1 MRHTLAEA
9 GARAWHRWRL
19 AIRGT
24 RLRHRAMVAVAAGA
38 ACALV
43 AAGCS
48 SSGSPAVGSTPVS
61 GGTAVFAEAPSATPN
76 YIFPYVSST
85 FISDINIFD
94 LQYLLYRPLYW
105 FGNGAQPTLNRSLS
119 LADPPAFNGT
129 SAQLPMI
136 WQPNAD
142 YQLNEIADNLK
153 GVTPLSTTLSIN
165 PENWYFTK

>member
-1 MRHTLAEA
+1 VR
-9 GARAWHRWRL
+9 AR
-19 AIRGT
+19 RGGLLEQ
-24 RLRHRAMVAVAAGA
+24 RF
-38 ACALV
+38 
-43 AAGCS
+43 
-48 SSGSPAVGSTPVS
+48 PAVGSTPVS

-94 LQYLLYRPLYW
+94 LQYLLYRPLY
-105 FGNGAQPTLNRSLS
+105 NLPTGEELFLS
-119 LADPPAFNGT
+119 TDPANSSGYSSPVNDSMIGQT
-129 SAQLPMI
+129 LTSSNVQYMYSWQDYLSAQLPMI